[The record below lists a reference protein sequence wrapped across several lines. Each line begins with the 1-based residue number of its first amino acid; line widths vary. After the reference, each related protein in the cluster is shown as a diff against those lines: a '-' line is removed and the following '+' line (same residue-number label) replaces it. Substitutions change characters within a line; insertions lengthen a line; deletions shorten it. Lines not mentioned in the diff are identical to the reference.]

1 MSPGALCTSMLTR
14 SCQTATYLWI
24 NEITELPL
32 NPEHVNF
39 QNLSERR
46 NEQNRRNLFKR
57 LINEYN
63 NAITRT
69 YDSFTTSIHSAHT
82 LQTTTQHRNVNDKTK
97 WSKHSKTYDSPLNTT
112 KFETKRHGIGRS
124 EATLRNQLSINDY
137 SYTLPK
143 ITTPPTIPL
152 SPDIFV
158 KQTKNQLSLVARL
171 GDWRVWER
179 G

>member
-1 MSPGALCTSMLTR
+1 MHQYAYPILPNGDLSLNQRNHRITPESRT
-14 SCQTATYLWI
+14 CQ
-24 NEITELPL
+24 
-32 NPEHVNF
+32 F
-39 QNLSERR
+39 SEFIRT